1 MATDA
6 VTLIMNDH
14 RLFERIFEML
24 QSGDGDRRKL
34 LNECAARLTAH
45 SHAEEMKVYPALAQ
59 ADPSESDEVHHGAD
73 EHHQAEMMLLKL
85 QRLDPR
91 SQEFENALNEFINA
105 VKHHIEEEETEILP
119 SMRETL
125 DQQTLEQLGAEFE
138 RIRREE
144 LQVAGIT
151 GDEIM
156 STSTMSGGSSGD
168 EMSKAELYAEA
179 KKADIAGR
187 SQMTKEELA
196 EALRSKNG
204 S

>member
-24 QSGDGDRRKL
+24 QSGDGDTRKL
-34 LNECAARLTAH
+34 LTECAARLTAH

-59 ADPSESDEVHHGAD
+59 AAPSESDEVHHGAD

-85 QRLDPR
+85 QRLDMK
-91 SQEFENALNEFINA
+91 SQEFKQSLNEFIEA

-119 SMRETL
+119 SLREAL
-125 DQQTLEQLGAEFE
+125 DLATLEQLGAEFE
-138 RIRREE
+138 RIRTEE

-151 GDEIM
+151 GDEI
-156 STSTMSGGSSGD
+156 SAGSSSPDD

-179 KKADIAGR
+179 KKADIPGR

-196 EALRSKNG
+196 EALRTQNSG
-204 S
+204 

>member
-14 RLFERIFEML
+14 RLFEQIFEML
-24 QSGDGDRRKL
+24 QSGAGDRRKL

-59 ADPSESDEVHHGAD
+59 ADPSESAEVHHGAD

-85 QRLDPR
+85 QRLDSR
-91 SQEFENALNEFINA
+91 SQEFESALNQFIDA

-119 SMRETL
+119 SMREKL
-125 DQQTLEQLGAEFE
+125 DQPTLEQLGAEFE

-156 STSTMSGGSSGD
+156 STSATSSRSSDD

-204 S
+204 G

>member
-24 QSGDGDRRKL
+24 QSGDGDRKKL
-34 LNECAARLTAH
+34 LTECAARLTAH
-45 SHAEEMKVYPALAQ
+45 SHAEEMKVYPALQQ
-59 ADPSESDEVHHGAD
+59 ADPSEAEEVHHGAD

-85 QRLDPR
+85 QRLDPKTK
-91 SQEFENALNEFINA
+91 EFEQSLTEFIAA
-105 VKHHIEEEETEILP
+105 VKHHIEEEESEILP
-119 SMRETL
+119 SLRETL
-125 DQQTLEQLGAEFE
+125 DQVTLERLGAEFE
-138 RIRREE
+138 RIRTEE

-156 STSTMSGGSSGD
+156 SNGGP
-168 EMSKAELYAEA
+168 SKAELYAEA
-179 KKADIAGR
+179 KKADIPGR

-196 EALRSKNG
+196 AALRTQNG